1 MPRRVAGGTA
11 IITAAT
17 IIRSTTITATTITP
31 GTTITT
37 VTATGIAN
45 PGYSPALRARA
56 HTSLLRTYA
65 PPRVRLGSS
74 PEDFA
79 AAHIAAAAASEF
91 VQSASGAG
99 FAAAGAEGRG
109 VRWSL
114 SGGGGRVREQALVG
128 TPSRPDARAGE
139 GATPGWGIIA
149 TPLPAWLGP
158 AGSWAPSPLILPADG
173 QRSVSGAPRA
183 WLTSRRPRR
192 PSGYSRTGASPQ
204 KTAASALR
212 TQPPTPRPAEPEQS
226 DAEKCQSSG
235 LRHRAR
241 NFLTA

>member
-1 MPRRVAGGTA
+1 
-11 IITAAT
+11 
-17 IIRSTTITATTITP
+17 
-31 GTTITT
+31 
-37 VTATGIAN
+37 
-45 PGYSPALRARA
+45 
-56 HTSLLRTYA
+56 LRTYA

-79 AAHIAAAAASEF
+79 AAHR
-91 VQSASGAG
+91 G
-99 FAAAGAEGRG
+99 GRRKR
-109 VRWSL
+109 VRSIRIRGRLRCRGCGRKGRAVVSIRW
-114 SGGGGRVREQALVG
+114 GGRVREQALVG

-204 KTAASALR
+204 RTAASALR

>member
-79 AAHIAAAAASEF
+79 AAHIAAAAASGF

-114 SGGGGRVREQALVG
+114 SGGGAGYVSRRSLAPRQGQMPGQEKERRRVGGSSRRRSPLGLV
-128 TPSRPDARAGE
+128 RPDRGRQAR
-139 GATPGWGIIA
+139 
-149 TPLPAWLGP
+149 
-158 AGSWAPSPLILPADG
+158 
-173 QRSVSGAPRA
+173 
-183 WLTSRRPRR
+183 
-192 PSGYSRTGASPQ
+192 
-204 KTAASALR
+204 
-212 TQPPTPRPAEPEQS
+212 
-226 DAEKCQSSG
+226 
-235 LRHRAR
+235 
-241 NFLTA
+241 

>member
-79 AAHIAAAAASEF
+79 AAHIAAAAASGF

-158 AGSWAPSPLILPADG
+158 ARIVGAKPVDPTRRRSTKCQRGATRLAHLSSPEAAFWIFPDGSLSPEDRCQCFTHSAAYAAPS
-173 QRSVSGAPRA
+173 
-183 WLTSRRPRR
+183 
-192 PSGYSRTGASPQ
+192 
-204 KTAASALR
+204 
-212 TQPPTPRPAEPEQS
+212 
-226 DAEKCQSSG
+226 
-235 LRHRAR
+235 RAR
-241 NFLTA
+241 AIRRREVPE

>member
-17 IIRSTTITATTITP
+17 IIRSTTITATTITPGITATTITP

-45 PGYSPALRARA
+45 PGYSPALRARP

-74 PEDFA
+74 SEDFA
-79 AAHIAAAAASEF
+79 AAHIAAGGASGF

-114 SGGGGRVREQALVG
+114 SGGGQG
-128 TPSRPDARAGE
+128 T
-139 GATPGWGIIA
+139 
-149 TPLPAWLGP
+149 
-158 AGSWAPSPLILPADG
+158 
-173 QRSVSGAPRA
+173 
-183 WLTSRRPRR
+183 
-192 PSGYSRTGASPQ
+192 
-204 KTAASALR
+204 
-212 TQPPTPRPAEPEQS
+212 
-226 DAEKCQSSG
+226 
-235 LRHRAR
+235 
-241 NFLTA
+241 